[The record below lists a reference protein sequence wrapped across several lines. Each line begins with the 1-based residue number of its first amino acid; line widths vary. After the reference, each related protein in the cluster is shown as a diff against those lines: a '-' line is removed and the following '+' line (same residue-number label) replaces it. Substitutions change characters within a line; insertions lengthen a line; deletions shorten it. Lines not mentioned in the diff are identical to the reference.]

1 MEWGNF
7 RSSHLPLTE
16 YDQAMDAESLN
27 PGEQVAVLPCFYLGL
42 DEIIN
47 IWFHLSDWVG
57 QIFEKIISGMYLGEI
72 VRRVL
77 CRMAEEASFFGDTV
91 PPKLNIPF
99 MLKYVLGYIHYN
111 SLAFSFTLLPWSVSV
126 CFICGV
132 TGRCRTTYRYDESV
146 RHLFL
151 KNVQFFFSILV
162 HILAPILCCMESN
175 YIMHK
180 VLFYS
185 CERNNQWL
193 CCMDSK

>member
-1 MEWGNF
+1 MIKPWTLRAWTLEN
-7 RSSHLPLTE
+7 RLL
-16 YDQAMDAESLN
+16 YCL
-27 PGEQVAVLPCFYLGL
+27 CFYLGL

-91 PPKLNIPF
+91 PPKLEIPF
-99 MLKYVLGYIHYN
+99 MLKYVLGYILYN
-111 SLAFSFTLLPWSVSV
+111 SLAFSFTLLQFEILGQFPFASYVEWLEDAEQPTFMMRV
-126 CFICGV
+126 FTICSSKM
-132 TGRCRTTYRYDESV
+132 C
-146 RHLFL
+146 
-151 KNVQFFFSILV
+151 NFFFSILV